1 MATTKITNP
10 DLFDLGSL
18 DSALR
23 LPSGTEAQRP
33 ASPSTGE
40 WRYNTDS
47 NTIEFWDGIKWRTLS
62 DQVIPPVNSENF
74 KTILYDGTG
83 SAQSITGLGFKPDF
97 VWIKERAGSAW
108 HSWFD
113 STRGVGNRI
122 SSNSINAQNFDI
134 QRLSSFDTDGFS
146 LGSDGDVNGSGK
158 TFVAWCWK
166 VGGGSTSSNTEGSI
180 TSDVQANTK
189 AGFSLVKFTGTGA
202 NGTVGHGLG
211 VAPEIIIFKNYPAI
225 SGWKMFTNQTSSP
238 STQVMELQDSSGVQ
252 TPTNPFNSTLP
263 NSSVFSLGTYGDVNA
278 SGGTFIA
285 YCFASVAGYSSI
297 GSYTG
302 TGSTS
307 NRPVINTGFEPA
319 FVMIK
324 NTSAS
329 GDWMIMDNKRDPI
342 NPRSKYMRANT
353 DGNEGNYSEFG
364 LYFLSNGFQ
373 VGPTTNNNWNTSG
386 NTYLYIAFAADTSPA
401 PTLTDSFNVLRYSG
415 DGGTKS
421 ITGSGF
427 LPNYAWIK
435 SRTTAY
441 SNVNVD
447 SVRARN
453 NTLITNSSDAD
464 NPGSAFDKDLV
475 SFDTDGF
482 TVGPVQQAYAN
493 PAGNQMVSWLWK
505 ANPFATILADGTNT
519 SNIINSVNVAAGYS
533 ITTFTGGSTAS
544 GTVPHGL
551 GAAPEVVWVKARS
564 FSDSWF
570 VYHKDLGNGSNA
582 EEYALRLN
590 TTAAEQSLTGFWNN
604 TAPSATNVTLGNG
617 ILVAATYVMYAFKSI
632 TGFSHFGTY
641 TGNGTTL
648 SVTGLGFSPDCV
660 IIKGATLTEV
670 WSIFDSSRGPNRRL
684 TPSGTDVEYLN
695 SGGGYLQ
702 SFDGDGFTAQAGAS
716 GAANVNQ
723 LNIEYIYMAWKA
735 NPTHGGVSAGK
746 IAYLVV
752 AGGGSGGW
760 NSATWDGAGGG
771 GGVIT
776 SYGTQSGGDSPV
788 QPSLTLAS
796 GTYTITIGAGGF
808 SNSGAVSANG
818 NNSTITGNATIT
830 AVGGGGGGDVTT
842 SPLGTGRDGGSGG
855 GGSNYSGN
863 PLGGSGEPSQ
873 GYQGGQGSSS
883 NGAGGGGAGKPG
895 LSDGTGGDGIYC
907 SISGTATYYA
917 GGAAGYNG
925 TGTAGQGGGGTP
937 ASAPGGV
944 NTGGGGAGTRSATSA
959 DGGSGII
966 ILRLKTSE
974 YSGTITGSPTVTT
987 DGDETV
993 LTYTGS
999 GTYVHS

>member
-1 MATTKITNP
+1 MATTKITSP
-10 DLFDLGSL
+10 DLFNLESL
-18 DSALR
+18 NTALK
-23 LPSGTEAQRP
+23 LPSGTTAERP
-33 ASPSTGE
+33 TSPSTGE
-40 WRYNTDS
+40 WRYNTTT
-47 NTIEFWDGIKWRTLS
+47 NLVEFYDGGAWRDLQS
-62 DQVIPPVNSENF
+62 EDIPPVNSENF

-83 SAQSITGLGFKPDF
+83 SAQSITGVGFKPDL

-122 SSNSINAQNFDI
+122 SSNSSNAQNLDI
-134 QRLSSFDTDGFS
+134 QRLSSFDADGFS
-146 LGSDGDVNGSGK
+146 LGTDGDVNGSGK

-166 VGGGSTSSNTEGSI
+166 ANAGTTSSNTDGTV
-180 TSDVQANTK
+180 TSTIQVNTK
-189 AGFSLVKFTGTGA
+189 AGFSIIKYVGTGVI
-202 NGTVGHGLG
+202 NQSLGHGLG
-211 VAPEIIIFKNYPAI
+211 VAPEFYITKNLDTGGT
-225 SGWKMFTNQTSSP
+225 GWFTKQTVIGGLFTEMSLNSSAAGYSVTNTNPPTSSLIY
-238 STQVMELQDSSGVQ
+238 QFD
-252 TPTNPFNSTLP
+252 NIN
-263 NSSVFSLGTYGDVNA
+263 LGA
-278 SGGTFIA
+278 SGQNYIVYAFH
-285 YCFASVAGYSSI
+285 SVAGYSKI

-324 NTSAS
+324 NYSAT

-373 VGPTTNNNWNTSG
+373 IGPTTNNNWNTSG
-386 NTYLYIAFAADTSPA
+386 NNYLYIAFAADTSAA

-427 LPNYAWIK
+427 LPNLSWIK

-441 SNVNVD
+441 SNVVID

-464 NPGSAFDKDLV
+464 NAGSGFDKDLV

-482 TVGPVQQAYAN
+482 TVGPLQQAYVN

-533 ITTFTGGSTAS
+533 ITTFTGGSTAT

-746 IAYLVV
+746 MAYLVV

-808 SNSGAVSANG
+808 SNSGAVSVNG
-818 NNSTITGNATIT
+818 NNSTITGNASIT
-830 AVGGGGGGDVTT
+830 CVGGGGGGDVTT

-863 PLGGSGEPSQ
+863 ALGGSGEPSQ

-883 NGAGGGGAGKPG
+883 NGGGGGGAGKPG

-917 GGAAGYNG
+917 GGAAGFNG

-944 NTGGGGAGTRSATSA
+944 NTGGGGAGTRSATSS

-974 YSGTITGSPTVTT
+974 YSGTTTGSPTVTT

>member
-97 VWIKERAGSAW
+97 VWIKERAGSGW
-108 HSWFD
+108 HNLFD
-113 STRGVGNRI
+113 STRGVGEKLSTN
-122 SSNSINAQNFDI
+122 SSNGENFDI
-134 QRLSSFDTDGFS
+134 QRLSSFDADGFT
-146 LGSDGDVNGSGK
+146 LGYDGDVNGSGK

-166 VGGGSTSSNTEGSI
+166 ANAGTTSSNTDGTV
-180 TSDVQANTK
+180 TSTIQVNTK
-189 AGFSLVKFTGTGA
+189 AGFSIIKYVGTGVI
-202 NGTVGHGLG
+202 NQSLGHGLNS
-211 VAPEIIIFKNYPAI
+211 APEFYITKNLDT
-225 SGWKMFTNQTSSP
+225 SGTGWFTKQTVIGGLFTEMSLNSSGAGYSVTNTNPPTSSLIY
-238 STQVMELQDSSGVQ
+238 QFD
-252 TPTNPFNSTLP
+252 NIN
-263 NSSVFSLGTYGDVNA
+263 LGA
-278 SGGTFIA
+278 SGQNYIVYAFH
-285 YCFASVAGYSSI
+285 SVAGFSKI
-297 GSYTG
+297 GTYTG

-324 NTSAS
+324 NYSSS

-386 NTYLYIAFAADTSPA
+386 DTFFYIAFAADTSPD

-427 LPNYAWIK
+427 LPNYAWLK

-441 SNVNVD
+441 SNVIVD

-453 NTLITNSSDAD
+453 NTLITNSTDAD

-519 SNIINSVNVAAGYS
+519 SNIINSVNLAAGYS
-533 ITTFTGGSTAS
+533 ITTFTGDSTGT

-660 IIKGATLTEV
+660 IIKASTLIEV

-702 SFDGDGFTAQAGAS
+702 SFDGDGFTAQTGAS
-716 GAANVNQ
+716 SAANVNQ

-746 IAYLVV
+746 MAYLVV

-771 GGVIT
+771 GGLIT
-776 SYGTQSGGDSPV
+776 SYGEESGGSSPV
-788 QPSLTLAS
+788 EPSLTLAT

-808 SNSGAVSANG
+808 SNSGAVSVNG

-863 PLGGSGEPSQ
+863 PLGGSGEPAQ

-883 NGAGGGGAGKPG
+883 NGGGGGGAGKPG

>member
-83 SAQSITGLGFKPDF
+83 SAQSITGLGFKPDL

-122 SSNSINAQNFDI
+122 SSNSSNAQNLDI
-134 QRLSSFDTDGFS
+134 QRLSSFDADGFS
-146 LGSDGDVNGSGK
+146 LGTDGDVNGSGK

-166 VGGGSTSSNTEGSI
+166 ANAGTTSSNTDGTV
-180 TSDVQANTK
+180 TSTIQVNTK
-189 AGFSLVKFTGTGA
+189 AGFSIITYVGTGVI
-202 NGTVGHGLG
+202 NQSLGHGLSS
-211 VAPEIIIFKNYPAI
+211 APEFYITKNLDTGGT
-225 SGWKMFTNQTSSP
+225 GWFTKQTVIGGLFTEMSLNSSAAGYSVTNTNPPTSSLIY
-238 STQVMELQDSSGVQ
+238 QFD
-252 TPTNPFNSTLP
+252 NIN
-263 NSSVFSLGTYGDVNA
+263 LGA
-278 SGGTFIA
+278 SGQNYIVYAFH
-285 YCFASVAGYSSI
+285 SVAGFSKI
-297 GSYTG
+297 GTYTG

-386 NTYLYIAFAADTSPA
+386 NTYLYMAFGADTSAA

-427 LPNYAWIK
+427 LPNLSWIK

-441 SNVNVD
+441 SNAVID

-464 NPGSAFDKDLV
+464 NAGSSFDKDLI

-702 SFDGDGFTAQAGAS
+702 SFDGDGFTTQAGAA

-723 LNIEYIYMAWKA
+723 AGIEYIYMAWKA

-746 IAYLVV
+746 MAYLVV

-808 SNSGAVSANG
+808 SNSGAVSVNG
-818 NNSTITGNATIT
+818 NNSTITGNASIT
-830 AVGGGGGGDVTT
+830 CVGGGGGGDVTT

>member
-83 SAQSITGLGFKPDF
+83 SAQSITGLGFKPDL

-122 SSNSINAQNFDI
+122 SSNSSNAQNLDI
-134 QRLSSFDTDGFS
+134 QRLSSFDADGFS
-146 LGSDGDVNGSGK
+146 LGTDGDVNGSGK

-166 VGGGSTSSNTEGSI
+166 ANAGTTSSNTDGTV
-180 TSDVQANTK
+180 TSTIQVNTK
-189 AGFSLVKFTGTGA
+189 AGFSIITYVGTGVI
-202 NGTVGHGLG
+202 NQSLGHGLSS
-211 VAPEIIIFKNYPAI
+211 APEFYITKNLDTGGT
-225 SGWKMFTNQTSSP
+225 GWFTKQTVIGGLFTEMSLNSSAAGYSVTNTNPPTSSLIY
-238 STQVMELQDSSGVQ
+238 QFD
-252 TPTNPFNSTLP
+252 NIN
-263 NSSVFSLGTYGDVNA
+263 LGA
-278 SGGTFIA
+278 SGQNYIVYAFH
-285 YCFASVAGYSSI
+285 SVAGFSKI
-297 GSYTG
+297 GTYTG

-386 NTYLYIAFAADTSPA
+386 NTYLYMAFGADTSAA

-427 LPNYAWIK
+427 LPNLSWIK

-441 SNVNVD
+441 SNAVID

-464 NPGSAFDKDLV
+464 NAGSAFDKDLV

-702 SFDGDGFTAQAGAS
+702 SFDGDGFTTQAGAA

-723 LNIEYIYMAWKA
+723 AGIEYIYMAWKA

-746 IAYLVV
+746 MAYLVV

-760 NSATWDGAGGG
+760 NSSTWDGAGGG

-808 SNSGAVSANG
+808 SNSGAVSVNG
-818 NNSTITGNATIT
+818 NNSTITGNASIT
-830 AVGGGGGGDVTT
+830 CVGGGGGGDVTT

>member
-18 DSALR
+18 DSALK

-62 DQVIPPVNSENF
+62 DQVIPPIPSENF
-74 KTILYDGTG
+74 NTVLYTG
-83 SAQSITGLGFKPDF
+83 NGATQSITGVGFKPDF
-97 VWIKERAGSAW
+97 VWIKPRSFADNHALS
-108 HSWFD
+108 D
-113 STRGVGNRI
+113 STRGVNKSLAPNTTSAEQALGVT
-122 SSNSINAQNFDI
+122 
-134 QRLSSFDTDGFS
+134 SFDADGFS
-146 LGSDGDVNGSGK
+146 LPNWGNVNQNGA

-166 VGGGSTSSNTEGSI
+166 ANGGTTTAGSGTNTTSVTN
-180 TSDVQANTK
+180 QANTK
-189 AGFSLVKFTGTGA
+189 AGFSITTFTGSASAAGNFT
-202 NGTVGHGLG
+202 HGLG
-211 VAPEIIIFKNYPAI
+211 EVPDMYIVKTTSFSDSWFVWHKDLTNTTGYAVRLNTNAAQQNLTGFWNDTAP
-225 SGWKMFTNQTSSP
+225 T
-238 STQVMELQDSSGVQ
+238 
-252 TPTNPFNSTLP
+252 STLI
-263 NSSVFSLGTYGDVNA
+263 SLGNGVLVNNATYV
-278 SGGTFIA
+278 A
-285 YCFASVAGYSSI
+285 YAFKSVAGYSSI

-302 TGSTS
+302 NGST
-307 NRPVINTGFEPA
+307 NGPVVNTGFEPA
-319 FVMIK
+319 WLMLKRTDSAGSWAMI
-324 NTSAS
+324 
-329 GDWMIMDNKRDPI
+329 DNKRTPT
-342 NPRSKYMRANT
+342 NPRNKELFANLT
-353 DGNEGNYSEFG
+353 DAENTFTAVN
-364 LYFLSNGFQ
+364 FLTNGFQ
-373 VGPTTNNNWNTSG
+373 IINTSNTYNANGGSFIYIAFASDGSAAPTLPDSFNTSLWTGNGSSQSISGLGFSPNWVWGKERSNTSG
-386 NTYLYIAFAADTSPA
+386 NEWLDTLRGVYNYITSNSTGA
-401 PTLTDSFNVLRYSG
+401 QGTSG
-415 DGGTKS
+415 QG
-421 ITGSGF
+421 
-427 LPNYAWIK
+427 LQ
-435 SRTTAY
+435 
-441 SNVNVD
+441 
-447 SVRARN
+447 
-453 NTLITNSSDAD
+453 
-464 NPGSAFDKDLV
+464 
-475 SFDTDGF
+475 SFDSDGF
-482 TVGPVQQAYAN
+482 SVGNDGAW
-493 PAGNQMVSWLWK
+493 NQSSETYVGWSWK
-505 ANPFATILADGTNT
+505 ANPLPTINTTGTIQSTVSANQAAGFSIVKYTGDGT
-519 SNIINSVNVAAGYS
+519 S
-533 ITTFTGGSTAS
+533 GSTV
-544 GTVPHGL
+544 GHGL
-551 GAAPEVVWVKARS
+551 GATPEIVIYKRLDAVANWIIKSTLWGVDEYLIFNTDALT
-564 FSDSWF
+564 SDSGVFWNSTSPTSSVF
-570 VYHKDLGNGSNA
+570 SLGN
-582 EEYALRLN
+582 
-590 TTAAEQSLTGFWNN
+590 
-604 TAPSATNVTLGNG
+604 SASVNSSSGDY
-617 ILVAATYVMYAFKSI
+617 IAYCFASI
-632 TGFSHFGTY
+632 TGFCKIGTY

-648 SVTGLGFSPDCV
+648 PVTGLGFSPDCV
-660 IIKGATLTEV
+660 LIKPTSLVEV

-684 TPSGTDVEYLN
+684 TPSGGDVEYVN

-716 GAANVNQ
+716 GNQ
-723 LNIEYIYMAWKA
+723 NTNNSGATYLYVAWKA
-735 NPTHGGVSAGK
+735 NPTYGGVSAGK
-746 IAYLVV
+746 MAYLVV

-808 SNSGAVSANG
+808 SNSGAVSVNG
-818 NNSTITGNATIT
+818 NNSTITGNASIT
-830 AVGGGGGGDVTT
+830 CVGGGGGGDVTT

-863 PLGGSGEPSQ
+863 ALGGSGEPSQ

-883 NGAGGGGAGKPG
+883 NGGGGGGAGKPG

-917 GGAAGYNG
+917 GGAAGFNG

-944 NTGGGGAGTRSATSA
+944 NTGGGGAGTRSATSS

-974 YSGTITGSPTVTT
+974 YSGTTTGSPTVTT

>member
-83 SAQSITGLGFKPDF
+83 SAQSITGLGFKPDL

-122 SSNSINAQNFDI
+122 SSNSSNAQNLDI
-134 QRLSSFDTDGFS
+134 QRLSSFDADGFS
-146 LGSDGDVNGSGK
+146 LGTDGDVNGSGK

-166 VGGGSTSSNTEGSI
+166 ANAGTTSSNTDGTV
-180 TSDVQANTK
+180 TSTIQVNTK
-189 AGFSLVKFTGTGA
+189 AGFSIITYVGTGVI
-202 NGTVGHGLG
+202 NQSLGHGLSS
-211 VAPEIIIFKNYPAI
+211 APEFYITKNLDTGGT
-225 SGWKMFTNQTSSP
+225 GWFTKQTVIGGLFTEMSLNSSAAGYSVTNTNPPTSSLIY
-238 STQVMELQDSSGVQ
+238 QFD
-252 TPTNPFNSTLP
+252 NIN
-263 NSSVFSLGTYGDVNA
+263 LGA
-278 SGGTFIA
+278 SGQNYIVYAFH
-285 YCFASVAGYSSI
+285 SVAGFSKI
-297 GSYTG
+297 GTYTG

-386 NTYLYIAFAADTSPA
+386 NTYLYMAFGADTSAA

-702 SFDGDGFTAQAGAS
+702 SFDGDGFTTQAGAS

-723 LNIEYIYMAWKA
+723 AGIEYIYMAWKA

-746 IAYLVV
+746 MAYLVV

-760 NSATWDGAGGG
+760 NSSTWDGAGGG

-808 SNSGAVSANG
+808 SNSGAVSVNG
-818 NNSTITGNATIT
+818 NNSTITGNASIT
-830 AVGGGGGGDVTT
+830 CVGGGGGGDVTT

>member
-1 MATTKITNP
+1 MATTKITSP
-10 DLFDLGSL
+10 DLFNLESL
-18 DSALR
+18 NTALK
-23 LPSGTEAQRP
+23 LPSGTTAERP
-33 ASPSTGE
+33 TSPSTGE
-40 WRYNTDS
+40 WRYNTTT
-47 NTIEFWDGIKWRTLS
+47 NLVEFYDGGAWRDLQS
-62 DQVIPPVNSENF
+62 EDIPPVNSENF

-83 SAQSITGLGFKPDF
+83 SAQSITGVGFKPDL

-122 SSNSINAQNFDI
+122 SSNSSNAQNLDI
-134 QRLSSFDTDGFS
+134 QRLSSFDADGFS
-146 LGSDGDVNGSGK
+146 LGTDGDVNGSGK

-166 VGGGSTSSNTEGSI
+166 ANAGTTSSNTDGTV
-180 TSDVQANTK
+180 TSTIQVNTK
-189 AGFSLVKFTGTGA
+189 AGFSIIKYVGTGVI
-202 NGTVGHGLG
+202 NQSLGHGLG
-211 VAPEIIIFKNYPAI
+211 VAPEFYITKNLDTGGT
-225 SGWKMFTNQTSSP
+225 GWFTKQTVIGGLFTEMSLNSSAAGYSVTNTNPPTSSLIY
-238 STQVMELQDSSGVQ
+238 QFD
-252 TPTNPFNSTLP
+252 NIN
-263 NSSVFSLGTYGDVNA
+263 LGA
-278 SGGTFIA
+278 SGQNYIVYAFH
-285 YCFASVAGYSSI
+285 SVAGYSKI

-324 NTSAS
+324 NYSAT

-373 VGPTTNNNWNTSG
+373 IGPTTNNNWNTSG
-386 NTYLYIAFAADTSPA
+386 NNYLYIAFAADTSAA

-427 LPNYAWIK
+427 LPNLSWIK

-441 SNVNVD
+441 SNVVID

-464 NPGSAFDKDLV
+464 NAGSGFDKDLV

-482 TVGPVQQAYAN
+482 TVGPLQQAYVN

-533 ITTFTGGSTAS
+533 ITTFTGGSTAT

-746 IAYLVV
+746 MAYLVV

-808 SNSGAVSANG
+808 SNSGAVSVNG
-818 NNSTITGNATIT
+818 NNSTITGNASIT
-830 AVGGGGGGDVTT
+830 CVGGGGGGDVTT

-863 PLGGSGEPSQ
+863 ALGGSGEPSQ

-883 NGAGGGGAGKPG
+883 NGGGGGGAGKPG

-917 GGAAGYNG
+917 GGAAGFNG

-959 DGGSGII
+959 DGGSGIA

>member
-1 MATTKITNP
+1 
-10 DLFDLGSL
+10 
-18 DSALR
+18 
-23 LPSGTEAQRP
+23 
-33 ASPSTGE
+33 
-40 WRYNTDS
+40 
-47 NTIEFWDGIKWRTLS
+47 
-62 DQVIPPVNSENF
+62 
-74 KTILYDGTG
+74 
-83 SAQSITGLGFKPDF
+83 
-97 VWIKERAGSAW
+97 
-108 HSWFD
+108 
-113 STRGVGNRI
+113 
-122 SSNSINAQNFDI
+122 
-134 QRLSSFDTDGFS
+134 
-146 LGSDGDVNGSGK
+146 
-158 TFVAWCWK
+158 
-166 VGGGSTSSNTEGSI
+166 
-180 TSDVQANTK
+180 
-189 AGFSLVKFTGTGA
+189 
-202 NGTVGHGLG
+202 
-211 VAPEIIIFKNYPAI
+211 
-225 SGWKMFTNQTSSP
+225 
-238 STQVMELQDSSGVQ
+238 
-252 TPTNPFNSTLP
+252 
-263 NSSVFSLGTYGDVNA
+263 
-278 SGGTFIA
+278 
-285 YCFASVAGYSSI
+285 
-297 GSYTG
+297 
-302 TGSTS
+302 
-307 NRPVINTGFEPA
+307 
-319 FVMIK
+319 
-324 NTSAS
+324 
-329 GDWMIMDNKRDPI
+329 MDNKRDPI

-386 NTYLYIAFAADTSPA
+386 NTYLYMAFGADTSAA

-427 LPNYAWIK
+427 LPNLSWIK

-441 SNVNVD
+441 SNAVID

-464 NPGSAFDKDLV
+464 NAGSAFDKDLV

-702 SFDGDGFTAQAGAS
+702 SFDGDGFTTQAGAA

-723 LNIEYIYMAWKA
+723 AGIEYIYMAWKA

-746 IAYLVV
+746 MAYLVV

-760 NSATWDGAGGG
+760 NSSTWDGAGGG

-808 SNSGAVSANG
+808 SNSGAVSVNG
-818 NNSTITGNATIT
+818 NNSTITGNASIT
-830 AVGGGGGGDVTT
+830 CVGGGGGGDVTT

>member
-18 DSALR
+18 DSALK

-62 DQVIPPVNSENF
+62 DQVIPPIPSENF
-74 KTILYDGTG
+74 NTVLYTG
-83 SAQSITGLGFKPDF
+83 NGATQSITGVGFKPDF
-97 VWIKERAGSAW
+97 VWIKPRSFADNHALS
-108 HSWFD
+108 D
-113 STRGVGNRI
+113 STRGVNKSLAPNTTSAEQALGVT
-122 SSNSINAQNFDI
+122 
-134 QRLSSFDTDGFS
+134 SFDADGFS
-146 LGSDGDVNGSGK
+146 LPNWGNVNQNGA

-166 VGGGSTSSNTEGSI
+166 ANGGTTTAGSGTNTTSVTN
-180 TSDVQANTK
+180 QANTK
-189 AGFSLVKFTGTGA
+189 AGFSITTFTGSASAAGNFT
-202 NGTVGHGLG
+202 HGLG
-211 VAPEIIIFKNYPAI
+211 EVPDMYIVKTTSFSDSWFVWHKDLTNTTGYAVRLNTNAAQQNLTGFWNDTAP
-225 SGWKMFTNQTSSP
+225 T
-238 STQVMELQDSSGVQ
+238 
-252 TPTNPFNSTLP
+252 STLI
-263 NSSVFSLGTYGDVNA
+263 SLGNGVLVNNATYV
-278 SGGTFIA
+278 A
-285 YCFASVAGYSSI
+285 YAFKSVAGYSSI

-302 TGSTS
+302 NGST
-307 NRPVINTGFEPA
+307 NGPVVNTGFEPA
-319 FVMIK
+319 WLMLKRTDSAGSWAMI
-324 NTSAS
+324 
-329 GDWMIMDNKRDPI
+329 DNKRTPT
-342 NPRSKYMRANT
+342 NPRNKELFANLT
-353 DGNEGNYSEFG
+353 DAENTFTAVNFST
-364 LYFLSNGFQ
+364 NGFQ
-373 VGPTTNNNWNTSG
+373 IINTSNTYNANGGSFIYIAFASDGSAAPTLPDSFNTSLWTGNGSSQSISGLGFSPNLVWGKERSNTSG
-386 NTYLYIAFAADTSPA
+386 NEWLDTLRGVYNYITSNSTGA
-401 PTLTDSFNVLRYSG
+401 QGTSG
-415 DGGTKS
+415 QG
-421 ITGSGF
+421 
-427 LPNYAWIK
+427 LQ
-435 SRTTAY
+435 
-441 SNVNVD
+441 
-447 SVRARN
+447 
-453 NTLITNSSDAD
+453 
-464 NPGSAFDKDLV
+464 
-475 SFDTDGF
+475 SFDSDGF
-482 TVGPVQQAYAN
+482 SVGNDGAW
-493 PAGNQMVSWLWK
+493 NQSSETYVGWSWK
-505 ANPFATILADGTNT
+505 ANPLPTINTTGTIQSTVSANQAAGFSIVKYTGDGT
-519 SNIINSVNVAAGYS
+519 S
-533 ITTFTGGSTAS
+533 GSTV
-544 GTVPHGL
+544 GHGL
-551 GAAPEVVWVKARS
+551 GATPEIVIYKRLDAVANWIIKSTLWGVDEYLIFNTDALT
-564 FSDSWF
+564 SDSGVFWNSTSPTSSVF
-570 VYHKDLGNGSNA
+570 SLGN
-582 EEYALRLN
+582 
-590 TTAAEQSLTGFWNN
+590 
-604 TAPSATNVTLGNG
+604 SASVNSSSGDY
-617 ILVAATYVMYAFKSI
+617 IAYCFASI
-632 TGFSHFGTY
+632 TGFCKIGTY

-648 SVTGLGFSPDCV
+648 PVTGLGFSPDCV
-660 IIKGATLTEV
+660 LIKPTSLVEV

-684 TPSGTDVEYLN
+684 TPSGGDVEYVN

-716 GAANVNQ
+716 GNQ
-723 LNIEYIYMAWKA
+723 NTNNSGATYLYVAWKA
-735 NPTHGGVSAGK
+735 NPTYGGVSAGK
-746 IAYLVV
+746 MAYLVV

-808 SNSGAVSANG
+808 SNSGAVSVNG
-818 NNSTITGNATIT
+818 NNSTITGNASIT
-830 AVGGGGGGDVTT
+830 CVGGGGGGDVTT

-863 PLGGSGEPSQ
+863 ALGGSGEPSQ

-883 NGAGGGGAGKPG
+883 NGGGGGGAGKPG

-917 GGAAGYNG
+917 GGAAGFNG

-974 YSGTITGSPTVTT
+974 YSGTTTGSPTVTT

>member
-18 DSALR
+18 DSALK

-62 DQVIPPVNSENF
+62 DQVIPPIPSENF
-74 KTILYDGTG
+74 NTVLYTG
-83 SAQSITGLGFKPDF
+83 NGATQSITGVGFKPDF
-97 VWIKERAGSAW
+97 VWIKPRSFADNHALS
-108 HSWFD
+108 D
-113 STRGVGNRI
+113 STRGVNKSLAPNTTSAEQALGVT
-122 SSNSINAQNFDI
+122 
-134 QRLSSFDTDGFS
+134 SFDADGFS
-146 LGSDGDVNGSGK
+146 LPNWGNVNQNGA

-166 VGGGSTSSNTEGSI
+166 ANGGTTTAGSGTNTTSVTN
-180 TSDVQANTK
+180 QANTK
-189 AGFSLVKFTGTGA
+189 AGFSITTFTGSASAAGNFT
-202 NGTVGHGLG
+202 HGLG
-211 VAPEIIIFKNYPAI
+211 EVPDMYIVKTTSFSDSWFVWHKDLTNTTGYAVRLNTNAAQQNLTGFWNDTAP
-225 SGWKMFTNQTSSP
+225 T
-238 STQVMELQDSSGVQ
+238 
-252 TPTNPFNSTLP
+252 STLI
-263 NSSVFSLGTYGDVNA
+263 SLGNGVLVNNATYV
-278 SGGTFIA
+278 A
-285 YCFASVAGYSSI
+285 YAFKSVAGYSSI

-302 TGSTS
+302 NGST
-307 NRPVINTGFEPA
+307 NGPVVNTGFEPA
-319 FVMIK
+319 WLMLKRTDSAGSWAMI
-324 NTSAS
+324 
-329 GDWMIMDNKRDPI
+329 DNKRTPT
-342 NPRSKYMRANT
+342 NPRNKELFANLT
-353 DGNEGNYSEFG
+353 DAENTFTAVNFST
-364 LYFLSNGFQ
+364 NGFQ
-373 VGPTTNNNWNTSG
+373 IINTSNTYNANGGSFIYIAFASDGSAAPTLPDSFNTSLWTGNGSSQSISGLGFSPNWVWGKERSNTSG
-386 NTYLYIAFAADTSPA
+386 NEWLDTLRGVYNYITSNSTGA
-401 PTLTDSFNVLRYSG
+401 QGTSG
-415 DGGTKS
+415 QG
-421 ITGSGF
+421 
-427 LPNYAWIK
+427 LQ
-435 SRTTAY
+435 
-441 SNVNVD
+441 
-447 SVRARN
+447 
-453 NTLITNSSDAD
+453 
-464 NPGSAFDKDLV
+464 
-475 SFDTDGF
+475 SFDSDGF
-482 TVGPVQQAYAN
+482 SVGNDGAW
-493 PAGNQMVSWLWK
+493 NQSSETYVGWSWK
-505 ANPFATILADGTNT
+505 ANPLPTINTTGTIQSTVSANQAAGFSIVKYTGDGT
-519 SNIINSVNVAAGYS
+519 S
-533 ITTFTGGSTAS
+533 GSTV
-544 GTVPHGL
+544 GHGL
-551 GAAPEVVWVKARS
+551 GATPEIVIYKRLDAVANWIIKSTLWGVDEYLIFNTDALT
-564 FSDSWF
+564 SDSGVFWNSTSPTSSVF
-570 VYHKDLGNGSNA
+570 SLGN
-582 EEYALRLN
+582 
-590 TTAAEQSLTGFWNN
+590 
-604 TAPSATNVTLGNG
+604 SASVNSSSGDY
-617 ILVAATYVMYAFKSI
+617 IAYCFASI
-632 TGFSHFGTY
+632 TGFCKIGTY

-648 SVTGLGFSPDCV
+648 PVTGLGFSPDCV
-660 IIKGATLTEV
+660 LIKPTSLVEV

-684 TPSGTDVEYLN
+684 TPSGGDVEYVN

-716 GAANVNQ
+716 GNQ
-723 LNIEYIYMAWKA
+723 NTNNSGATYLYVAWKA
-735 NPTHGGVSAGK
+735 NPTYGGVSAGK
-746 IAYLVV
+746 MAYLVV

-808 SNSGAVSANG
+808 SNSGAVSVNG
-818 NNSTITGNATIT
+818 NNSTITGNASIT
-830 AVGGGGGGDVTT
+830 CVGGGGGGDVTT

-863 PLGGSGEPSQ
+863 ALGGSGEPSQ

-883 NGAGGGGAGKPG
+883 NGGGGGGAGKPG

-917 GGAAGYNG
+917 GGAAGFNG

-974 YSGTITGSPTVTT
+974 YSGTTTGSPTVTT